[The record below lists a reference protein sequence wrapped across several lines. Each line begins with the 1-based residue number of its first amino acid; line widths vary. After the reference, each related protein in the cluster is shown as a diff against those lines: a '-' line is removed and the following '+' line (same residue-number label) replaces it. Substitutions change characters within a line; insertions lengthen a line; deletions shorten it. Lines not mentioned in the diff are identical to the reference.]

1 MDRGIFWGVIISLT
15 VTVNMA
21 RADDTVNWVG
31 CGISKLGYM
40 QALADAFENETGA
53 QFDLAGG
60 GATLGLRSISSGK
73 AQLGGSCRLP
83 LLNAS
88 GDGAISSEEKLK
100 LIPIGWDALVVT
112 VHPENQSVSDITR
125 EQLKDVLTGKI
136 TTWGELGGSPD
147 RPINLYVRKGKISGV
162 GLTLR
167 QQLFDNPDQPFAQ
180 RATVLQSSG
189 KIEKAVE
196 GDPDGFA
203 VSGISSSR
211 QRALKMLDLE
221 GVDPSLIT
229 FKRGKYPLYRILFLV
244 APQDYE
250 SDPLLSRFV
259 DFTFSV
265 EGQRTIQNA
274 GTLPFH
280 RGALLLMKASR
291 NYVSSLEVMSN
302 SGIYTIGGH

>member
-1 MDRGIFWGVIISLT
+1 MDRGVFWGVIISLT
-15 VTVNMA
+15 VTVNMV
-21 RADDTVNWVG
+21 RADDAVSWVG

-40 QALADAFENETGA
+40 QALAEAFENKTGTPF
-53 QFDLAGG
+53 QLEGG
-60 GATLGLRSISSGK
+60 GATRGLRSVNAGK
-73 AQLGGSCRLP
+73 SQLGGSCRLP

-88 GDGAISSEEKLK
+88 GDGAIDSEAKLK

-112 VHPENQSVSDITR
+112 VHPENESVSNITR

-136 TTWGELGGSPD
+136 TTWGELGSSSN

-167 QQLFDNPDQPFAQ
+167 QQLFDDPDKSFAQ
-180 RATVLQSSG
+180 RATILPSSG
-189 KIEKAVE
+189 KIEKAIE

-211 QRALKMLDLE
+211 HRAVKMLNLE
-221 GVDPSLIT
+221 GIDASLVT
-229 FKRGKYPLYRILFLV
+229 LKRGKYPLFRILFLV

-250 SDPLLSRFV
+250 SNPVLSQFV
-259 DFTFSV
+259 DFAFSV
-265 EGQRTIQNA
+265 EGQRIIQNA

-280 RGALLLMKASR
+280 RGALLLMKASP
-291 NYVSSLEVMSN
+291 NYIRAVEVMGN